1 MQQQG
6 EAGNSRAG
14 YSSVNSRER
23 GARVLGFVEGSN
35 DRADERLKRRRLV
48 RGVIEVVRERE
59 SVGSRQ
65 RGKARAGRFRKL
77 CGDFAERALKPTML
91 PDRAKRFFT
100 R

>member
-23 GARVLGFVEGSN
+23 DARVLGFVEGSN
-35 DRADERLKRRRLV
+35 DGADERLERRRLV
-48 RGVIEVVRERE
+48 RGVIEAVRERE

-77 CGDFAERALKPTML
+77 LRAF
-91 PDRAKRFFT
+91 R
-100 R
+100 